1 MWKELLNKI
10 VFFFK
15 VFIMLLIMLLI
26 VGRYLGFAPMRL
38 DPIPWKEL
46 FEDRLGF
53 ILIFSF
59 ILSLIGVVMESINN
73 KKT

>member
-15 VFIMLLIMLLI
+15 IYLMALIISLI
-26 VGRYLGFAPMRL
+26 AGRYLGFEAMQIS
-38 DPIPWKEL
+38 PISWKEL